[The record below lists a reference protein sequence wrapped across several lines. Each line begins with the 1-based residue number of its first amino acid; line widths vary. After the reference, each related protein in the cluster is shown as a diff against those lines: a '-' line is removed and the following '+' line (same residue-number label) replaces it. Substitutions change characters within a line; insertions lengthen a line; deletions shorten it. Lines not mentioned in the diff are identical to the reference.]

1 MPARIVL
8 VRHGE
13 TAWSVT
19 GQHTGRTDVPLTD
32 EGRAMARALGA
43 RLAKSPWDSLPD
55 AVVYTSPLSRAR
67 ETAELA
73 GFGAR
78 AVDRPEL
85 LEWDYGQYEGRT
97 GHDIRATDQP
107 GWLIWHDGVP
117 GGEKLAEVSARV
129 DAFLDELNDTHGTPH
144 PETTTMHAADCD
156 VVLFAHGHLLRI
168 LTARWL
174 GLPPETAQRF
184 KLGTAALSVLSWEY
198 GLPAVE
204 IWNDHSHLE
213 QLSAH

>member
-13 TAWSVT
+13 TAWSAT
-19 GQHTGRTDVPLTD
+19 GRHTGRTDIPLTE
-32 EGRAMARALGA
+32 EGRGMALALGA
-43 RLAKSPWDSLPD
+43 RLAKAPWDGLPD
-55 AVVYTSPLSRAR
+55 ATVYTSPLSRAR
-67 ETAELA
+67 ETCELS
-73 GFGAR
+73 GFGDR
-78 AVDRPEL
+78 AIDRDEL

-107 GWLIWHDGVP
+107 GWLIWRDGVP
-117 GGEKLAEVSARV
+117 GGEKLADVAARV
-129 DAFLDELNDTHGTPH
+129 DDFLAELNSAHGTPH
-144 PETTTMHAADCD
+144 PETTTMHCADHD

-174 GLPPETAQRF
+174 GLPPESGQRF

-198 GLPAVE
+198 GMPAVE

-213 QLSAH
+213 QSA

>member
-1 MPARIVL
+1 MPARLIL

-13 TAWSVT
+13 TAWSAS
-19 GQHTGRTDVPLTD
+19 GQHTGRTDIPLTE
-32 EGRAMARALGA
+32 EGREMARRVGV
-43 RLAKSPWDSLPD
+43 RLANAPWNGLPD
-55 AVVYTSPLSRAR
+55 ARVYTSPLSRAR

-97 GHDIRATDQP
+97 GVEIREHDNP
-107 GWLIWHDGVP
+107 GWLIWRDGVP
-117 GGEKLAEVSARV
+117 GGEKISEVAARV
-129 DAFLDELNDTHGTPH
+129 DAFLADVAADHGTPH

-156 VVLFAHGHLLRI
+156 VVVFAHGHLLRI
-168 LTARWL
+168 LAARWL
-174 GLPPETAQRF
+174 GLAPEYGQRL

-198 GLPAVE
+198 GAPAIE
-204 IWNDHSHLE
+204 IWNDHSHLDG
-213 QLSAH
+213 LGA